1 MKKTFAHVLEVGC
14 SGLVGIFI
22 TIGYQHFF
30 TQPPNQELIQT
41 QQQEQTQNQS
51 VVVNINGQE
60 VSYESDDVI
69 FLNNKISELE
79 LESSNLKSEN
89 ETLEKEKINLE
100 KDIEQYK
107 KELDNKDIIELKTI
121 QLIDN
126 GLEQELTNST
136 IIYYNNSPYFPFET
150 LKDIYLDPILF
161 DDADMTI
168 TLGKKVPKKEYL
180 LSVCPPYQT
189 DDHYNA
195 PDYMTMS
202 GDTYKKGICMEWDEG
217 FSYYNLKGNY
227 KKLEFDLGH
236 IDGGAMVNGTLE
248 IYLDGEF
255 YKKYDMLCDT
265 MVQHYE
271 CELSGAN
278 QMQFVWRS
286 NSIYIIDF
294 GMANI
299 TIE

>member
-1 MKKTFAHVLEVGC
+1 MKTSTKNTIITSIIALIC
-14 SGLVGIFI
+14 SVISILGTKEYINSK
-22 TIGYQHFF
+22 Q
-30 TQPPNQELIQT
+30 NQSQL
-41 QQQEQTQNQS
+41 QEQTQNQS
-51 VVVNINGQE
+51 IIVNFDGQE
-60 VSYESDDVI
+60 FSYESDDVI
-69 FLNNKISELE
+69 SLNNEISELE
-79 LESSNLKSEN
+79 TENSDLKSEN
-89 ETLEKEKINLE
+89 EILKKTNMNLE
-100 KDIEQYK
+100 KDITQYK
-107 KELDNKDIIELKTI
+107 NELNSMDVVDLKTI
-121 QLIDN
+121 QLINN

-136 IIYYNNSPYFPFET
+136 IIFYNNNPYFPFDT
-150 LKDIYLDPILF
+150 LQDIYADSISF
-161 DDADMTI
+161 DNNNMTI
-168 TLGKKVPKKEYL
+168 ILGKNMPKKEYL

-202 GDTYKKGICMEWDEG
+202 GDTYKKGICMEWSEG

-227 KKLEFDLGH
+227 NKLEFDLGH
-236 IDGGAMVNGTLE
+236 IDGGSMTNGTLE

-271 CELSGAN
+271 CELNGAN
-278 QMQFVWRS
+278 QMQFIWKNGGYYNVI
-286 NSIYIIDF
+286 NY